1 MNKITEDTIE
11 QTALEWLE
19 ELGYE
24 IAHGPDIAFDG
35 QATERDAAA
44 NYSDVILMGRLR
56 AALESINATLPA
68 DAIDEAIRKVT
79 RTETPSLIENNR
91 SFQKMLTDGVDI
103 SWMAADGEKHDK
115 AWLIDPADAG
125 NNDWLAVNQ
134 FTVVENKRERRLDI
148 VLFVNGLPLAVVELK
163 NAADENATIR
173 HAYNQLQTYKE
184 QIPSLFV
191 YNELLI
197 ISDGMQARTG
207 TLTAGWDRFMP
218 WRTIDGT
225 DLYREPGNEKHS
237 DGVVQPDLETLL
249 KGVFDH
255 SRFLDYCLN
264 FVTFEHDGGDTTSI
278 AKKTAG
284 YHQYHAVNKAVE
296 CTLSACGIEVPKD
309 LRYGRFLEAQAADP
323 FMVREETAPY
333 GVDKSFGDKRIGVV
347 WHTQGSGK
355 SLSMMFFAS
364 KVIRHPYMENPTVL
378 VITDRNDLD
387 DQLFGTFSS
396 NKELLRQ
403 TPVQAG
409 GRAHLRE
416 LLQVASGGV
425 VFTTIQKFLP
435 ENKGDTYQLLSTRR
449 NIVVIAD
456 EAHRSQYDFIDG
468 FARHMHDALPNASFI
483 GFTGT
488 PIESSDKNTPA
499 VFGDYIDKY
508 DILRAVEDGATV
520 PIYYES
526 RLARIE
532 LDEAEKP
539 TIDPEFEEITE
550 SEEEE
555 SRKQRMRSK
564 WASIEAMV
572 GTEKRIG
579 LVAADLVDHFE
590 RRQETMDGKA
600 LVVCMSRRICV
611 DMHNAIVKL
620 RPGWHSDDDGK
631 GCIKIVMSGTASDEL
646 SWQPHIRPKKGREAM
661 AKRYKDAKDE
671 LKLVIVRDMWLTGFD
686 CPSMHTMYVDKPMS
700 GHNLMQAIARVNR
713 VFRDKPGGRVV
724 DYLGLADALK
734 RALANY
740 TASGGKGKATVDQN
754 EAAAVLLEKHEVTCD
769 MLYGFD
775 YESIVSA
782 KAATRMTGIA
792 QAMEFILG
800 LEDGKKRYL
809 QAVSALSKA
818 FALAVP
824 HEQALAIRDEVG
836 LFQEIRASLVK
847 ATVSD
852 SEKSPEEMESAI
864 RQLVSRAVSSTEVV
878 DIFAAAGLDKPDIS
892 ILSDEFLAEVQQLP
906 QRNLALE
913 LLKKLINDEI
923 KTRMKKNVVQAR
935 SFTKMLEEAIK
946 KYQNRAIEAA
956 EVIEELIK
964 LAREMREA
972 QKRGENLGLNDDE
985 IAFYDAL
992 EVNDSAVQV
1001 LGDATLRT
1009 IAQELVDS
1017 VKRSVS
1023 VDWTK
1028 RENARA
1034 QIRVMVKRIL
1044 RKYGYPPDLQA
1055 KATELVL
1062 EQATVLCQYWVNE

>member
-1 MNKITEDTIE
+1 MNKITEDAIE

-19 ELGYE
+19 NLGYE
-24 IAHGPDIAFDG
+24 IAYGPDIAFDG
-35 QATERDAAA
+35 PSLERDAEA
-44 NYSDVILMGRLR
+44 NFADVVLLGRLR
-56 AALESINATLPA
+56 LSMERINSTLPA
-68 DAIDEAIRKVT
+68 DAIEEAVRKIT
-79 RTETPSLIENNR
+79 RPESPSLIENNWA
-91 SFQKMLTDGVDI
+91 FQKMLTDGVDI
-103 SWMAADGEKHDK
+103 SWMGADGEKHDK
-115 AWLIDPADAG
+115 AWLVDRINPD

-134 FTVVENKRERRLDI
+134 FTVVEDKRERRPDV

-163 NAADENATIR
+163 NAADEKATIR
-173 HAYNQLQTYKE
+173 HAYNQLQTYKD
-184 QIPSLFV
+184 QIPSLFT

-197 ISDGMQARTG
+197 ISDGMQARAG
-207 TLTAGWDRFMP
+207 TLTSGWDRFMP
-218 WRTIDGT
+218 WRTINGT
-225 DLYREPGNEKHS
+225 DLYREPGNEKQS
-237 DGVVQPDLETLL
+237 DGVVQPGLETLL
-249 KGVFDH
+249 KGMLD
-255 SRFLDYCLN
+255 RGWLLDYCLN

-278 AKKTAG
+278 AKKAAG

-296 CTLSACGIEVPKD
+296 CTL
-309 LRYGRFLEAQAADP
+309 EA
-323 FMVREETAPY
+323 TA
-333 GVDKSFGDKRIGVV
+333 KTGDRRIGVV

-355 SLSMMFFAS
+355 SLSMTFYAG
-364 KVIRHPYMENPTVL
+364 KIIKDPGMENPTVVVL
-378 VITDRNDLD
+378 TDRNDLD
-387 DQLFGTFSS
+387 DQLFGTFSA
-396 NKELLRQ
+396 NKDLLRQ
-403 TPVQAG
+403 KPVQAEN
-409 GRAHLRE
+409 RANLRA
-416 LLQVASGGV
+416 LLAVGSGGV

-435 ENKGDTYQLLSTRR
+435 EKKGDSHPELSPRR
-449 NIVVIAD
+449 NVVVIAD

-468 FARHMHDALPNASFI
+468 FARHLHDALPNASFI

-488 PIESSDKNTPA
+488 PIESDDRNTPA

-532 LDEAEKP
+532 LNEVEKP

-550 SEEEE
+550 GEEEE

-590 RRQETMDGKA
+590 MRQEAMDGKA
-600 LVVCMSRRICV
+600 LIVCMSRRICV
-611 DMHNAIVKL
+611 DMYNAIVKL
-620 RPGWHSDDDGK
+620 RPDWHSDDDTK
-631 GCIKIVMSGTASDEL
+631 GQIKIVMSGSASDEL
-646 SWQPHIRPKKGREAM
+646 AWQPHIRTKKAREAM

-686 CPSMHTMYVDKPMS
+686 CPSMHTMYVDKPMG

-713 VFRDKPGGRVV
+713 VFHDKPGGRVV

-740 TASGGKGKATVDQN
+740 TSSGGKGKATVDQA
-754 EAAAVLLEKHEVTCD
+754 EAIAVLLEKYEVVRD
-769 MLYGFD
+769 MFYGFD
-775 YESIVSA
+775 YDPIV
-782 KAATRMTGIA
+782 KAPAAQRMTGIA

-800 LEDGKKRYL
+800 REDGKKRYL
-809 QAVSALSKA
+809 QAVTVLSKA

-824 HEQALAIRDEVG
+824 HEDALAIRDEVG

-852 SEKSPEEMESAI
+852 SEKSPEEMETAI

-878 DIFAAAGLDKPDIS
+878 DIFAVAGLDKPDIS
-892 ILSDEFLAEVQQLP
+892 ILSDEFLAEVQHLP

-913 LLKKLINDEI
+913 LLKKLLNDEI
-923 KTRMKKNVVQAR
+923 KTRMRKNVVQAR
-935 SFTKMLEEAIK
+935 SFADMLEEAIN

-964 LAREMREA
+964 LAKEMREA

-985 IAFYDAL
+985 TAFYDAL
-992 EVNDSAVQV
+992 EVNDSAVQL
-1001 LGDATLRT
+1001 LGDDTLKL
-1009 IAQELVDS
+1009 IAQELVNS
-1017 VKRSVS
+1017 VKRSIS

-1055 KATELVL
+1055 RATELVL
-1062 EQATVLCQYWVNE
+1062 EQATVLCTEWTA